1 MTNPASSDGNKSN
14 TLPRENL
21 RRLLLAVVGCLGLAA
36 APAAL
41 AQGYPDRPIRWVVPW
56 PPGGG
61 ADLLARM
68 LNPKLSQVLGQ
79 PVVIDNRG
87 GAAGNIGAAVGAK
100 AAPDGYTITFAYSGT
115 HSINPHIYAKMP
127 FQASDFAPVIF
138 LTLVPQALVVSPNL
152 PVKTMAELIAL
163 AKTRQVS
170 YASSGQGAINHLGG
184 EMLASMSG
192 ANLLHVPYRGG
203 GPATTA
209 VMAGEVDFLM
219 GVPVVL
225 APQIKA
231 GKVRA
236 LGITTAKRASAMP
249 DVPTIAESG
258 VPGFDVSSWNGILVP
273 AGTPADVIAKLNAA
287 FNRVMADP
295 EVRKQ
300 LVETGYEVVGG
311 EPQRF
316 TAFIESE
323 LNKWGPVVKKA
334 KVQAE

>member
-1 MTNPASSDGNKSN
+1 MSWHPSQP
-14 TLPRENL
+14 LPP
-21 RRLLLAVVGCLGLAA
+21 AA
-36 APAAL
+36 APTL
-41 AQGYPDRPIRWVVPW
+41 CTFPPRQG
-56 PPGGG
+56 
-61 ADLLARM
+61 
-68 LNPKLSQVLGQ
+68 
-79 PVVIDNRG
+79 
-87 GAAGNIGAAVGAK
+87 
-100 AAPDGYTITFAYSGT
+100 APD
-115 HSINPHIYAKMP
+115 PP
-127 FQASDFAPVIF
+127 PV
-138 LTLVPQALVVSPNL
+138 
-152 PVKTMAELIAL
+152 L
-163 AKTRQVS
+163 AGR
-170 YASSGQGAINHLGG
+170 
-184 EMLASMSG
+184 
-192 ANLLHVPYRGG
+192 
-203 GPATTA
+203 
-209 VMAGEVDFLM
+209 VDFRW
-219 GVPVVL
+219 GGPVVL
-225 APQIKA
+225 GPKIQAA
-231 GKVRA
+231 KVRA